1 MDGAVDAA
9 TYSAAESEACEARD
23 QAAKALT
30 KLDWATGQVKALTT
44 ALEEER
50 KQARER
56 ELRLKAK
63 VDALQATGTTPSRAS
78 EEASLRMQLREARAA
93 GDAARVRERT
103 LEQRVFALER
113 HCAALSESHAAAAEM
128 AAVNLAQQ

>member
-1 MDGAVDAA
+1 MNGAVDAA

-30 KLDWATGQVKALTT
+30 KLDWATGRIKALT
-44 ALEEER
+44 ASLEDER

-63 VDALQATGTTPSRAS
+63 VDALQATGSTPTRAG
-78 EEASLRMQLREARAA
+78 EEASLRLQLREARA
-93 GDAARVRERT
+93 GAARV
-103 LEQRVFALER
+103 
-113 HCAALSESHAAAAEM
+113 
-128 AAVNLAQQ
+128 